1 MTAYSA
7 ATLSSLNGFFKQ
19 RHLAQLEKLVPEDFY
34 AMQDWKF
41 REDVKLGR
49 QFRKPVHLTYPH
61 GATFAASDSVPTL
74 NAPIGA
80 EVKEMTFDA
89 YQMIMRERISYDAGD
104 RASSSEAAYE
114 NEVGFLMEA
123 LRLSHTHKRE
133 CLLWYG
139 QHADGLGTVA
149 SVAANVLTMTTA
161 QWAPDIWAGSE
172 NLRLDVYNSTT
183 YVKTVIVSS
192 VDLDSMTIT
201 VDSGVGVAGTYSL
214 HFAGSYGNTSR
225 GFHAIVTEANSQFG
239 VSVTYNLL
247 KGVSVSAGGG
257 TLKLKHLLQAGAK
270 ARVKGLRGKVKAYVN
285 DFSFVDLVQEVD
297 DARTDPQ
304 RAKSSGMSQGDA
316 SRIQRGADNMTI
328 IGGNCKM
335 EIQVCGFIKKG
346 FAFLCLDDGSWGRY
360 GTSDV
365 SFRYPGTDKDKFFI
379 HLQDSAGYEF
389 RSWSNDS
396 LFSPRTGAS
405 AVITSIV
412 NSIDGGV

>member
-7 ATLSSLNGFFKQ
+7 ATLTSLNGFFKQ
-19 RHLAQLEKLVPEDFY
+19 RHLEKLEKLVPEDFF
-34 AMQDWKF
+34 AMNDWEF
-41 REDVKLGR
+41 RQDVKLGR

-61 GATFAASDSVPTL
+61 GVTFASSDSVPNL
-74 NAPIGA
+74 AAPIGA

-104 RASSSEAAYE
+104 RASSTAAAYE

-139 QHADGLGTVA
+139 QHANGLGTVA
-149 SVAANVLTMTTA
+149 AVSGNLITTTTA
-161 QWAPDIWAGSE
+161 EWAPDIWAGSE

-183 YVKTVIVSS
+183 YVKTVIVAS
-192 VDLDSMTIT
+192 VDLDLMQLT
-201 VDSGVGVAGTYSL
+201 VDSGAGVVAAYAL

-225 GFHAIVTEANSQFG
+225 GFHAIVTETNTQFG
-239 VSVTYNLL
+239 VPVTYNLL
-247 KGVSVSAGGG
+247 KGVTVPAGNG
-257 TLKLKHLLQAGAK
+257 TLKLKHILQAGAK
-270 ARVKGLRGKVKAYVN
+270 ARVKGLRGSVKCYVN
-285 DFSFVDLVQEVD
+285 DFSFVDLVQEVE
-297 DARTDPQ
+297 DARTDP
-304 RAKSSGMSQGDA
+304 RRKGDS
-316 SRIQRGADNMTI
+316 SRIQQGADNMTI
-328 IGGNCKM
+328 VGGNCKI

-346 FAFLCLDDGSWGRY
+346 LAFLCLDDGSWGRY

-365 SFRYPGTDKDKFFI
+365 TFRYPGTDKDKFFI
-379 HLQDSAGYEF
+379 HLQEAAGYEF

-396 LFSPRTGAS
+396 LFSPRTGAA
-405 AVITSIV
+405 AVVTGIL

>member
-1 MTAYSA
+1 MTTYSA

-19 RHLAQLEKLVPEDFY
+19 RHLAKLEKVVPEDFF
-34 AMQDWKF
+34 AIRDWEF

-61 GATFAASDSVPTL
+61 GVTFAASDSVPSL
-74 NAPIGA
+74 AAPIGA

-104 RASSSEAAYE
+104 RASSTEAAYE

-139 QHADGLGTVA
+139 QHANGLATVA
-149 SVAANVLTMTTA
+149 SVATNTLTLTTA
-161 QWAPDIWAGSE
+161 EWAPDIWAGSE
-172 NLRLDVYNSTT
+172 NLRLDVYSSTT

-192 VDLDSMTIT
+192 VDLDLMTLT
-201 VDSGVGVAGTYSL
+201 VDSGVGVSAANAL
-214 HFAGSYGNTSR
+214 HFAGSFGNTSR
-225 GFHAIVTEANSQFG
+225 GFHAIVTETNTQFG
-239 VSVTYNLL
+239 VPVTYNLL
-247 KGVSVSAGGG
+247 KGVSVSAGNGR
-257 TLKLKHLLQAGAK
+257 LQLKHLLQAGAK

-285 DFSFVDLVQEVD
+285 DFSFVDLVQEVE

-304 RAKSSGMSQGDA
+304 RAGEA
-316 SRIQRGADNMTI
+316 RRIERGADNMTI
-328 IGGNCKM
+328 IGANCRM

-346 FAFLCLDDGSWGRY
+346 LAFLCLDDGSWGRY
-360 GTSDV
+360 GTSDIT
-365 SFRYPGTDKDKFFI
+365 FRYPGTDKDKFFI
-379 HLQDSAGYEF
+379 HLQEAAGYEF

-396 LFSPRTGAS
+396 LFSPRTGAA
-405 AVITSIV
+405 AVVSGIL